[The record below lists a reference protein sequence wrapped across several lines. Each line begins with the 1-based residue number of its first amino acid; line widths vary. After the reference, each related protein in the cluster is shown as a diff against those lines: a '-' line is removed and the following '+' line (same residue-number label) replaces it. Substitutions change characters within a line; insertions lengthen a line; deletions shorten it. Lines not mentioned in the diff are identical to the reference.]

1 MTMTLL
7 QQQILNYFELVIIF
21 LHHSANLFALLF
33 HFFIN

>member
-7 QQQILNYFELVIIF
+7 DTSSFELVIIF
-21 LHHSANLFALLF
+21 LHHLSQPVALLF